1 MSAHDEPNR
10 IIDLRLALQ
19 STSATLSISQ
29 IGGIDEEHLEFS
41 KTNVRLCARHEN
53 HMCARHEL
61 QGRSQHDRRMSR
73 MNSLVVDV
81 VRQRDNVEYGRLQN
95 SIKADRTVKCA
106 VELLL
111 IYDLLLL
118 FKLLLSKMFRTRILQ
133 FS

>member
-19 STSATLSISQ
+19 STPATLSISQ
-29 IGGIDEEHLEFS
+29 IGRIDEEHLEFS

-61 QGRSQHDRRMSR
+61 QGRSQHDHRMSR

-81 VRQRDNVEYGRLQN
+81 VRQRDNVEYGRLQI

-111 IYDLLLL
+111 IYDLLL